1 VARYEGDGFYYSSP
15 YSPGGIYEAA
25 AAEPVWPQMSMY
37 AAMLEHWQ
45 GNDTASLAR
54 IQWYA
59 SRTGKGFVT
68 PGEAVDW
75 TTGQP
80 LVSTMAEP
88 VTGAWYQMALL
99 NYINQFD
106 PRLPGF

>member
-1 VARYEGDGFYYSSP
+1 
-15 YSPGGIYEAA
+15 
-25 AAEPVWPQMSMY
+25 
-37 AAMLEHWQ
+37 
-45 GNDTASLAR
+45 
-54 IQWYA
+54 
-59 SRTGKGFVT
+59 VT

-88 VTGAWYQMALL
+88 VTGAWYQLAVL
-99 NYINQFD
+99 NYLNLFD